1 MTKTKKAN
9 NKAKKIMIT
18 FTDENGNQIE
28 FEIIEETKIN
38 GVNYILVTDDVENEE
53 ADAYILKD
61 VSNDEDEDAV
71 YEMVVDES
79 EIDYIGKV
87 FSETMDD
94 VEIIK

>member
-1 MTKTKKAN
+1 
-9 NKAKKIMIT
+9 MIT
-18 FTDENGNQIE
+18 FTDENGKEIE
-28 FEIIEETKIN
+28 FDIIDETRIN
-38 GVNYILVTDDVENEE
+38 GVNYILVADKIEDEE

-87 FSETMDD
+87 FSESLED

>member
-1 MTKTKKAN
+1 
-9 NKAKKIMIT
+9 MIV
-18 FTDENGNQIE
+18 FTDENGNEIE
-28 FEIIEETKIN
+28 FEIIEETRIN

-61 VSNDEDEDAV
+61 VSSDEDEDAV
-71 YEMVVDES
+71 YEMVEEES

-87 FSETMDD
+87 FAETMED

>member
-1 MTKTKKAN
+1 
-9 NKAKKIMIT
+9 MIT

-28 FEIIEETKIN
+28 FEIIEETRIN

-61 VSNDEDEDAV
+61 VSSDEDEDAV
-71 YEMVVDES
+71 YEMVEEES
-79 EIDYIGKV
+79 EIDYIGKI
-87 FSETMDD
+87 FAETLED